1 MGDLTP
7 LLRPRSIALLG
18 ASSDPGRGNGRT
30 LRYLIE
36 GGFAGPVYPVNNRR
50 DEVQGLRAYRSI
62 LDVPEPVDIA
72 IVAVPAAA
80 TVDAIRDCARR
91 QVKSAVIFA
100 AGFAELGAEGRAMQ
114 DRISAIARQTGIR
127 VLGPNSLGLYDA
139 RVRSFMTFSSMFE
152 DGYPD
157 GGRIGMVTQS
167 GGYGSQV
174 RKLAWLR
181 GLSIVQWVST
191 GNECDV
197 DAAELIDA
205 MALDPGIDVILCYLE
220 GARDGLRL
228 VTALENA
235 RLRRKP
241 VIAIKVGRTGAGSAA
256 AASHTAALAGED
268 RIFDEVFRRHGV
280 YRADSVEE
288 MLDVAY
294 AATRGR
300 LPAGDSVVILSP
312 SGGFAVHMTDQAIQA
327 GLRLPRVPDAIQ
339 DQLRA
344 MIPFSSPAN
353 PVDITGQVL
362 NDLGI
367 FGKALDLLL
376 SSGVYDAAALFVGMA
391 GAAPSLAP
399 QWAAALTEA
408 TRRHPD
414 KTMMLSIL
422 AGPEVTARYEQAG
435 FTVFEDTSRMLR
447 AHGAL
452 VGFSAAFRRPSPP
465 AVDAGEGVRPPPDA
479 RDCRTEADAKRLL
492 GEIGIP
498 VPAEAVCSGADEAVR
513 HASAIGFPV
522 AVKVVSKDIAHKTE
536 VGGVHLDLA
545 DADAVRVAVDAIERS
560 VRAARP
566 DADID
571 GYLLTRMY
579 GAGVDC
585 LLGIRRDPVFG
596 PVIVFGAGGVLAE
609 LVEDTVVRL
618 APVSEDEAL
627 DMIGRTRVGRLLQ
640 GFRNAPPGD
649 LDALKRA
656 ISRLSRFAAADPGTA
671 PGIEVNPLRVF
682 PAGEGVVA
690 LDALVSAV

>member
-1 MGDLTP
+1 MADLAP

-30 LRYLIE
+30 LRYLVE

-62 LDVPEPVDIA
+62 LDVPEAVDIA

-80 TVDAIRDCARR
+80 TIDAIRDCARR

-114 DRISAIARQTGIR
+114 DRISAIARETGIR

-139 RVRSFMTFSSMFE
+139 RARSFMTFSSMFE
-152 DGYPD
+152 DGYPT

-197 DAAELIDA
+197 DAAEVIAA
-205 MALDPGIDVILCYLE
+205 MALDPDIDVILCYLE
-220 GARDGLRL
+220 GARDGRRL
-228 VTALENA
+228 IAALESA

-241 VIAIKVGRTGAGSAA
+241 VISIKVGRTSAGSAA

-268 RIFDEVFRRHGV
+268 RVFDEVFRRHGV

-300 LPAGDSVVILSP
+300 LPGGDSVVVLSP
-312 SGGFAVHMTDQAIQA
+312 SGGFAVHMTDQAIGS
-327 GLRLPRVPDAIQ
+327 GLRMPPVPQPIQ
-339 DQLRA
+339 EQLRA
-344 MIPFSSPAN
+344 MIPFSSPVN

-367 FGKALDLLL
+367 FGKALDLLM
-376 SSGVYDAAALFVGMA
+376 SSGVYDAAAIFVGMA
-391 GAAPSLAP
+391 GAAPSLAA
-399 QWAAALTEA
+399 QWHTALTEA
-408 TRRHPD
+408 ARRHPD

-422 AGPEVTARYEQAG
+422 AGPEVAAKYEQAG

-447 AHGAL
+447 AHSAL
-452 VGFSAAFRRPSPP
+452 VRFSAAF
-465 AVDAGEGVRPPPDA
+465 ARPPLAGQGAAADRGPLPRAEDY
-479 RDCRTEADAKRLL
+479 RTEADAKRLL
-492 GEIGIP
+492 DRIGIA
-498 VPAEAVCSGADEAVR
+498 VPDDAVCDDADDAVR

-522 AVKVVSKDIAHKTE
+522 AVKVVSKEIAHKTE
-536 VGGVHLDLA
+536 VGGVQLYLA
-545 DADAVRVAVDAIERS
+545 DAAAVRLAVDEIERS

-566 DADID
+566 EAVID
-571 GYLLTRMY
+571 GYLVTRMA
-579 GAGVDC
+579 GEGVDC

-596 PVIVFGAGGVLAE
+596 PIVVFGAGGVLAE
-609 LVEDTVVRL
+609 LLDDTVVRL

-627 DMIGRTRVGRLLQ
+627 DMVGCTRVGRLLR
-640 GFRNAPPGD
+640 GFRNARPAD
-649 LDALKRA
+649 VAALARA
-656 ISRLSRFAAADPGTA
+656 ISRLSHFAAADPA
-671 PGIEVNPLRVF
+671 APPGIEVNPLRVF
-682 PAGEGVVA
+682 SDGRGVIA
-690 LDALVSAV
+690 LDALVSAG